1 MTKSLKIANVARR
14 FTFDEWGGT
23 ETVVWNTAEELIGL
37 GYETKIFCTAAL
49 SKPGVEHA
57 DGIDIE
63 RFPYFYARLGLSP
76 ENAARLDKK
85 GGNPF
90 SPSLGHALRLY
101 KPDLIHCHTMGRLGG
116 LCRRMARRMNIPYVV
131 SLHGGH
137 FEVPQE
143 EIDEMV
149 RPMRGSFNI
158 GKFFDITVDR
168 PDFLEEAD
176 GIICVGYNEYMA
188 AAEKYPGKHIEYLP
202 NGVDTKRFSEK
213 VDFNFREKHGIKP
226 DAEMLLCVSR
236 IDYQKNQMLL
246 LDLAAKMKAEEK
258 KFHLVLIGPV
268 TADCYF
274 ERMKKKIEKEN
285 LHKRVTIIPGLP
297 FESEELTAAYQTAD
311 VFILPSLHEP
321 FGIVALEAWSAGIPL
336 LAANIGG
343 LARLVKDG
351 ETAMVFDP
359 GSLESL
365 CDAKA
370 RLQQSLEVTE
380 RLVFNA
386 ARVVEDQYSWRMIT
400 QKLEAFYKRVLKP
413 KIY

>member
-23 ETVVWNTAEELIGL
+23 ETVVWNTAQELIDL
-37 GYETKIFCTAAL
+37 GYQTKIFCTAAL
-49 SKPGVEHA
+49 SKNGVEHV

-63 RFPYFYARLGLSP
+63 RYPYFYARLGLSP

-90 SPSLGHALRLY
+90 SPELGKALCEY
-101 KPDLIHCHTMGRLGG
+101 KPDLIHCHTMGRIGG
-116 LCRRMARRMNIPYVV
+116 LCRRMARRLNIPYVV

-158 GKFFDITVDR
+158 GKIFDLTIDR
-168 PDFLEEAD
+168 ADFMEEAD
-176 GIICVGYNEYMA
+176 GIICVGHNEYMA
-188 AAEKYPGKHIEYLP
+188 AAGKYPGKHIEYLP

-213 VDFNFREKHGIKP
+213 VDFDFRKEHDIKP

-246 LDLAAKMKAEEK
+246 LDLAAKMKSEDK
-258 KFHLVLIGPV
+258 NFHLVLIGPI

-274 ERMKKKIEKEN
+274 ERMQKKIQAEH
-285 LHKRVTIIPGLP
+285 LHKKVTIIPGLP
-297 FESEELTAAYQTAD
+297 FESDELTAAYQAAD

-359 GSLESL
+359 GSLDSL

-370 RLQQSLEVTE
+370 RLQQSKEVTE
-380 RLVFNA
+380 KLIFNA
-386 ARVVEDQYSWRMIT
+386 AHLVEEQYSWRRIT
-400 QKLEAFYKRVLKP
+400 HKLEAFYKRVLKP